1 MTVQIKKATINNEKF
16 TYKTKCTYI
25 WLDKKNE
32 ETEVVEN
39 QKQPQF
45 NYTKEH
51 WFQIDSHIIHRL
63 MSNQLIV
70 QVFGMIKSREVKK

>member
-39 QKQPQF
+39 QKQP
-45 NYTKEH
+45 
-51 WFQIDSHIIHRL
+51 
-63 MSNQLIV
+63 
-70 QVFGMIKSREVKK
+70 